1 MSKSM
6 TQTATL
12 DRVHASSRIRHAA
25 PLTHRAYRMTIRK
38 PGPAREATW
47 SGPQLS
53 IAELADRVIERSIAS
68 AFFHLADRA
77 ARPGTA

>member
-1 MSKSM
+1 
-6 TQTATL
+6 
-12 DRVHASSRIRHAA
+12 
-25 PLTHRAYRMTIRK
+25 MTIRK